1 MEMVSAQYVSS
12 DAPLETESKYS
23 SFNSLLK
30 TKTQIV
36 PLVLWGNTLQQTVL
50 YIYTFS
56 FGGRNVLRPVLRR
69 AMPQGYVV
77 GFHLS

>member
-1 MEMVSAQYVSS
+1 MPKDVSS
-12 DAPLETESKYS
+12 DAPLETESKYG
-23 SFNSLLK
+23 SFNSLVK

-36 PLVLWGNTLQQTVL
+36 PLILWRNTLQQAVL
-50 YIYTFS
+50 CIYTFS

-69 AMPQGYVV
+69 AVPWGYLV